1 MPIYATPLQNVPDI
15 FQGYGRVN
23 LAKLLPLQGHATNP
37 YTLFVDQKD
46 LKNLT
51 ELVYT
56 VTVKSTSEDFK
67 ITLSWYDPPTAEFA
81 ARNIIHDL
89 DLVVV
94 SPSSIPYYG
103 NTVVTDAAYTGI
115 RDELNNVRQCVRSL
129 ALPCLA
135 LPCLALPCLALPCLA
150 LPCLALPC
158 LALPCLALH
167 CST

>member
-1 MPIYATPLQNVPDI
+1 
-15 FQGYGRVN
+15 VN
-23 LAKLLPLQGHATNP
+23 LAKLLPLQGHATSP
-37 YTLFVDQKD
+37 YTLFVDQKE

-103 NTVVTDAAYTGI
+103 NTVVTDTAYTGI
-115 RDELNNVRQCVRSL
+115 RDELNNVRQCVPFFSFPFL
-129 ALPCLA
+129 ALPCHHLA
-135 LPCLALPCLALPCLA
+135 LF
-150 LPCLALPC
+150 
-158 LALPCLALH
+158 
-167 CST
+167 

>member
-1 MPIYATPLQNVPDI
+1 M
-15 FQGYGRVN
+15 
-23 LAKLLPLQGHATNP
+23 QGHATNP
-37 YTLFVDQKD
+37 YTLFVDQKE

-56 VTVKSTSEDFK
+56 VTVKSTLEDFK

-115 RDELNNVRQCVRSL
+115 RDELNNVR
-129 ALPCLA
+129 
-135 LPCLALPCLALPCLA
+135 
-150 LPCLALPC
+150 
-158 LALPCLALH
+158 
-167 CST
+167 